1 MGDDQAVRI
10 IVVGAGEV
18 GTYVADRLSGQ
29 DHDVVLIEA
38 DAERYR
44 QLEQEMEGLDVHK
57 VLGSGTDP
65 EALREAGVED
75 TDLLV
80 AVTKGDEVNILCALL
95 ARHSGVPKTVV
106 RVESRRLRR
115 AQSAA
120 LFAGADDHLVIDPDE
135 EVADAVLRL
144 VALPGALEFNE
155 MAGGEVVVLSA
166 RLPGH
171 APLVGESL
179 RRLGQRLEPD
189 WDFIVGSIT
198 RRENEDEAE
207 RTVVPRGDWTLREGD
222 LLTVICKK
230 RALESVTR
238 DLGLA
243 REVPDHALL
252 LGGGRTAE
260 MLAGSLMERGIDVA
274 IIEKREDRA
283 KQLADRL
290 GVLVFPGDITDASL
304 LDDAGVA
311 KPRGVV
317 VALTGH
323 DDANVLACL
332 YAKAASRRYRGEDG
346 PETIAVVHR
355 LQLLDLL
362 EAHEVDATISPR
374 TATANSVLRFVRGEG
389 DTVAAVSTSLHGD
402 AEVLEFAVAPGC
414 SCDGRLISDLGLHED
429 VLIGA
434 IVRDGKPQIAR
445 GRSTL
450 RARDHVVAVVRP
462 GQAERLSELF
472 E

>member
-1 MGDDQAVRI
+1 MRI

-18 GTYVADRLSGQ
+18 GTYIADRLSSQ
-29 DHDVVLIEA
+29 DHDVVLIEV
-38 DAERYR
+38 DGTRFR
-44 QLEQEMEGLDVHK
+44 QLETEMEGLDVLK
-57 VLGSGTDP
+57 VQGSGTDP
-65 EALREAGVED
+65 EVLKEAGVED

-95 ARHSGVPKTVV
+95 ARHAGVAKTVV
-106 RVESRRLRR
+106 RVESRTLRR

-135 EVADAVLRL
+135 EVAEAVLRL
-144 VALPGALEFNE
+144 VALPGALELDE
-155 MAGGEVVVLSA
+155 MADGEVVVLSA

-179 RRLGQRLEPD
+179 RRLGERLGPE

-198 RRENEDEAE
+198 RRDGEDDEE
-207 RTVVPRGDWTLREGD
+207 RTAIPRGDWTLREGD

-260 MLAGSLMERGIDVA
+260 MLADSLMARGIDVA
-274 IIEKREDRA
+274 IIEKQRDRA
-283 KQLADRL
+283 TQLVERL
-290 GVLVFPGDITDASL
+290 GVLVYPGDITDASL

-332 YAKAASRRYRGEDG
+332 YAKAAGARALGKDRA

-389 DTVAAVSTSLHGD
+389 DTVAAVATSLHGD
-402 AEVLEFAVAPGC
+402 AEVVEFAVSPGC
-414 SCDGRLISDLGLHED
+414 SCDGKAISQLGLHED

-434 IVRDGKPQIAR
+434 IVRDGKAQIAR
-445 GRSTL
+445 GQSTL
-450 RARDHVVAVVRP
+450 RPRDHVIAVVRP

>member
-1 MGDDQAVRI
+1 VGDDHAVRI

-18 GTYVADRLSGQ
+18 GTYVADRLSRQ

-38 DAERYR
+38 DRERFQR
-44 QLEQEMEGLDVHK
+44 LEQEMEGLDVLK
-57 VLGSGTDP
+57 VRGSGTDP
-65 EALREAGVED
+65 EVLKEAGVD
-75 TDLLV
+75 GTDLLV

-95 ARHSGVPKTVV
+95 ARHAGVAKTVV
-106 RVESRRLRR
+106 RVESRTLRR

-135 EVADAVLRL
+135 KVAEAVLRL
-144 VALPGALEFNE
+144 VALPGALELNE

-179 RRLGQRLEPD
+179 RRLGERLGPE

-198 RRENEDEAE
+198 RRDGEDDEE
-207 RTVVPRGDWTLREGD
+207 RTVIPRGDWTLREGD
-222 LLTVICKK
+222 LLTVVCKR
-230 RALESVTR
+230 RALESLTR

-274 IIEKREDRA
+274 IIEKRHDRA
-283 KQLADRL
+283 TQLVERL
-290 GVLVFPGDITDASL
+290 GVLVYPGDITDASL

-317 VALTGH
+317 VALTGQ

-332 YAKAASRRYRGEDG
+332 YAKAAGRRNRGDDG

-374 TATANSVLRFVRGEG
+374 TAMANSVLRFVRGEG

-402 AEVLEFAVAPGC
+402 AEVVEFAVTPGC
-414 SCDGRLISDLGLHED
+414 SCDGKALSELGLHED

-445 GRSTL
+445 GLSTL
-450 RARDHVVAVVRP
+450 RPRDHVIAVVRP